1 MSLQHKTDAE
11 LIETATKLSG
21 YSEAGPVLKELLSRW
36 QVQRELADTQHQQM
50 ISLAA
55 ESELIH
61 QHSMKQS
68 GTVSEIINLLADIT
82 LNLTPDQQLL
92 ISTSA
97 EKLVPS
103 LTLDNAV
110 NQIKAVELVDLQSAL
125 TRKLSESRRTQQ
137 MDALDLMAL
146 SCCIDSVLSHRL
158 AELLYL
164 PIGPTQVERDDI
176 GRWSHPASALQ
187 PEWDESTPAIE
198 IKNWFMSHDLEVR
211 VVDLEDQDDVL
222 FERCLDDFETLKEWD
237 PIPPDGDGWFLF
249 SIFDSEEGV
258 HAEFARPITS

>member
-11 LIETATKLSG
+11 LIETATKLAG

-36 QVQRELADTQHQQM
+36 QVQRELTDAQHQQM
-50 ISLAA
+50 IRLAA

-68 GTVSEIINLLADIT
+68 GTVSEIINMLADVT

-92 ISTSA
+92 ISTGA

-103 LTLDNAV
+103 LMLDNAV
-110 NQIKAVELVDLQSAL
+110 NQIRAVELVDLQSVL
-125 TRKLSESRRTQQ
+125 TRKLSESRRIQQ

-146 SCCIDSVLSHRL
+146 SCCIDSVLSRRL
-158 AELLYL
+158 AELLYQ
-164 PIGPTQVERDDI
+164 PIGPVPVERDEI
-176 GRWSHPASALQ
+176 GYWTHPASALQ
-187 PEWDESTPAIE
+187 PDWDESTPSTE

-211 VVDLEDQDDVL
+211 VVDLEDQNDDL
-222 FERCLDDFETLKEWD
+222 FDRYLEDFETLKEWE
-237 PIPPDGDGWFLF
+237 PTPPDGDGWFLF

-258 HAEFARPITS
+258 HAEFTRSIS

>member
-11 LIETATKLSG
+11 LIETATKLAG

-36 QVQRELADTQHQQM
+36 QVQRQLADVQHQQM
-50 ISLAA
+50 INLAA

-68 GTVSEIINLLADIT
+68 GIVREIINLLADVAP
-82 LNLTPDQQLL
+82 NLTPDQQLL
-92 ISTSA
+92 LSTGA
-97 EKLVPS
+97 EKVVPS

-110 NQIKAVELVDLQSAL
+110 NQIKAVELVDLQSTL
-125 TRKLSESRRTQQ
+125 TCKLSESRRIQQ

-146 SCCIDSVLSHRL
+146 SCCIDSVLSRRL

-164 PIGPTQVERDDI
+164 PIGPVPVERDEI
-176 GRWSHPASALQ
+176 GYWTHPASALQ
-187 PEWDESTPAIE
+187 PDWDESTPPSE
-198 IKNWFMSHDLEVR
+198 IKDWFMSHALEQR
-211 VVDLEDQDDVL
+211 VVNLEDQNDDL
-222 FERCLDDFETLKEWD
+222 FDRCLENFETLKEWE
-237 PIPPDGDGWFLF
+237 PTPPDGDGWFLF

-258 HAEFARPITS
+258 HAEFIRSIEE

>member
-11 LIETATKLSG
+11 LIETATKLAG

-36 QVQRELADTQHQQM
+36 QVQRQLADVQHQQM

-55 ESELIH
+55 KSELIH

-68 GTVSEIINLLADIT
+68 DTVSEIINMLADVAQ
-82 LNLTPDQQLL
+82 NLTPAQQLL
-92 ISTSA
+92 LSTGA

-110 NQIKAVELVDLQSAL
+110 NQIKAVELVDLQSTL
-125 TRKLSESRRTQQ
+125 TCKLSESRRIQQ

-146 SCCIDSVLSHRL
+146 SCCIDSVISRRL
-158 AELLYL
+158 AELLYM
-164 PIGPTQVERDDI
+164 PIGPVPVERDQI

-187 PEWDESTPAIE
+187 PDWDDSTPPAE
-198 IKNWFMSHDLEVR
+198 IKGWFRSRGLEVK
-211 VVDLEDQDDVL
+211 VVDLVDQDDAL
-222 FERCLDDFETLKEWD
+222 FERCMDDVDVVEEWD
-237 PIPPDGDGWFLF
+237 PISPEGEDWFLF

-258 HAEFARPITS
+258 HAEFARSIS